1 MAGTVAVMARVA
13 HGTRKRLTA
22 RMEAERARR
31 SALLTAARAEIGPH
45 LAALERAER
54 RAALTRRL
62 AELREHGELA
72 DTVDV
77 LLTHAVRGEMAARA
91 WDVDW
96 PPVPAGAPRAGRWPG
111 SRDGGWPEKIVAR
124 IPAELEAQV
133 HAACWH
139 TSKEAIAELRTWR
152 DARPA
157 PVFDV
162 DALALY
168 ERLADQVTTPG
179 EIWRAAVDRALLAPP
194 AEIPLGP

>member
-77 LLTHAVRGEMAARA
+77 LLTHAVRGRWRRALGMWTGHRFRPARPGPDAGPAHVTAAGRRRS
-91 WDVDW
+91 W
-96 PPVPAGAPRAGRWPG
+96 PASPQSWRRRCTRPAGTPAKRRSRSCAPGATR
-111 SRDGGWPEKIVAR
+111 
-124 IPAELEAQV
+124 
-133 HAACWH
+133 
-139 TSKEAIAELRTWR
+139 
-152 DARPA
+152 ARP
-157 PVFDV
+157 
-162 DALALY
+162 
-168 ERLADQVTTPG
+168 RCSTSTPLPSTSAWP
-179 EIWRAAVDRALLAPP
+179 IR
-194 AEIPLGP
+194 